1 MRKKKAA
8 ESKSTVSTVANTFKP
23 KPDNSYAQFK
33 KELQKA
39 GYRDVFEQ
47 NNMLYVHADTE
58 ANIEEASS
66 KIRKIAESIGYPH
79 SFGVTMRKPPT
90 AIKSV
95 GNTDLDDCD
104 D

>member
-8 ESKSTVSTVANTFKP
+8 ESRTPVSTQNTYVP
-23 KPDNSYAQFK
+23 KPDKSYAQFK

-39 GYRDVFEQ
+39 GYNDVFEQ
-47 NNMLYVHADTE
+47 DNMLYVHADTE
-58 ANIEEASS
+58 AILEEASS

-90 AIKSV
+90 TIKSV

>member
-8 ESKSTVSTVANTFKP
+8 ESRTPVSTQNTYVP
-23 KPDNSYAQFK
+23 KPDKSYAQFR
-33 KELQKA
+33 KELKKA
-39 GYRDVFEQ
+39 GYNDVFEQ
-47 NNMLYVHADTE
+47 DNMLYVHADTE
-58 ANIEEASS
+58 AILEEASS

-90 AIKSV
+90 TIKSV